1 MHFPSSQSVLCWLSL
16 KHFIK
21 RSQLKI
27 QHSKHLG
34 FIMAL
39 STRCCCCRYSIIQT
53 LLVVL
58 SLILRPHG
66 LHGTRL
72 LCPPTV
78 SRGLLKFTSR
88 VADRNHLILSR
99 PLLLLPSIFPSIRI
113 FSNEL
118 ASRIRWPNVFPMN
131 IQGWFI
137 LHTYSSYFLSKI
149 MKDRKFVFDFH
160 LLCHLPFSSQ
170 ALYSVMC
177 SQRLLL

>member
-53 LLVVL
+53 LFVVL

-66 LHGTRL
+66 LQRTRL

-78 SRGLLKFTSR
+78 SRGLLKFTSTES
-88 VADRNHLILSR
+88 LIVTISSSAAPFSCCLQS
-99 PLLLLPSIFPSIRI
+99 FPAAES
-113 FSNEL
+113 FPMSWLL
-118 ASRIRWPNVFPMN
+118 ASGGQMSFQWIFRVDLFSI
-131 IQGWFI
+131 
-137 LHTYSSYFLSKI
+137 HTVLIF
-149 MKDRKFVFDFH
+149 
-160 LLCHLPFSSQ
+160 
-170 ALYSVMC
+170 
-177 SQRLLL
+177 